1 MIDDFQYNQDKL
13 SKFIGKSR
21 SYIANSLRLLSLS
34 DEVLLMVETGAIT
47 AGHAR
52 SLIGLQNSLEIAKK
66 IVQKK
71 LSVRQAE
78 VLARQLRNK
87 KIKLVYKKDPNILDL
102 QKSLEEKTGLNVSIN
117 NKKNN
122 SGTISFE
129 YQDLEQLDKII
140 KTIKNN
146 Y

>member
-1 MIDDFQYNQDKL
+1 M
-13 SKFIGKSR
+13 S
-21 SYIANSLRLLSLS
+21 
-34 DEVLLMVETGAIT
+34 

-52 SLIGLQNSLEIAKK
+52 SLIGLNNSIDIAKK

-78 VLARQLRNK
+78 VLARQFREK
-87 KIKLVYKKDPNILDL
+87 KFKLIHKKDPNILDL
-102 QKSLEEKTGLNVSIN
+102 QKTLEEKTGLNVSIL

-122 SGTISFE
+122 SGTIIFQ
-129 YQDLEQLDKII
+129 YLNLDQLDRII
-140 KTIKNN
+140 NSIKKN

>member
-1 MIDDFQYNQDKL
+1 M
-13 SKFIGKSR
+13 
-21 SYIANSLRLLSLS
+21 
-34 DEVLLMVETGAIT
+34 
-47 AGHAR
+47 
-52 SLIGLQNSLEIAKK
+52 EIAKK

-102 QKSLEEKTGLNVSIN
+102 QKNLEDRTGLNVSIN

-122 SGTISFE
+122 SGVIAFE
-129 YQDLEQLDKII
+129 YQNLEQLDKII
-140 KTIKNN
+140 DTIKNN